1 MSFPFR
7 MMVAADVVFETSV
20 VLVAWIRS
28 GNLDTRQKP
37 HTIIVAVLM
46 YPYRAEKLL
55 QQASYEVSQIS
66 VEFAHWIR
74 SNPE

>member
-1 MSFPFR
+1 L
-7 MMVAADVVFETSV
+7 VAADVVFEASI

-37 HTIIVAVLM
+37 HTVIVAVLM

-55 QQASYEVSQIS
+55 QQASYKVSQIS

-74 SNPE
+74 GSPD